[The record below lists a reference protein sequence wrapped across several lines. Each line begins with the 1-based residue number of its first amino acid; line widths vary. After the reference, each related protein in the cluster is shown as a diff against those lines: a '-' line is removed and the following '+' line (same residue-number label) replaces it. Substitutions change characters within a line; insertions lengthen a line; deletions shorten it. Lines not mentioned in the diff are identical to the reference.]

1 MDDDFTRHRLPRGD
15 GEWIGRAELLPR
27 GPVVAGTVGRWAIRY
42 TAGRYG
48 LDDGGALKLSWRF
61 ASDWA
66 DPQTADPA
74 APNYLSAT
82 TDSGAVLAVRYEPRG
97 NVRPWM
103 KTVLVRVTD
112 GFLASGQT
120 IEIVLDR

>member
-1 MDDDFTRHRLPRGD
+1 AGS
-15 GEWIGRAELLPR
+15 
-27 GPVVAGTVGRWAIRY
+27 VVGWAVRY

-48 LDDGGALKLSWRF
+48 VDDGGALKLSWRF

-66 DPQTADPA
+66 EPQTTNPA
-74 APNYLSAT
+74 GSSYLRAT
-82 TDSGAVLAVRYEPRG
+82 TDSGAALAVRYEPRG

-112 GFLASGQT
+112 GFLAPGQSV
-120 IEIVLDR
+120 EVVLDRSRA